1 MKSVLA
7 EVKNSIFD
15 FTGQEKLVLPVVE
28 KNEVAPEVHNNGVNA
43 SDEWVVI
50 GSGPAMKLHQGPLTK
65 EMIRTN
71 HGKYVTYVLNE
82 TDPLADSFIGKWNAW
97 IGGKVAALGW
107 PVALNLEWT
116 DGEKHTATLVSD
128 NFPAVNFLFSK
139 RKTIVDG
146 HKLVVISV
154 LIKKLD
160 RIQRPATFWPGNADG
175 IDTRVF
181 TEEQERKLSGE
192 GIRMLKAK
200 FEELFPHQFVNREG
214 PLVNKIS
221 FLMNW
226 DDVQHYRKKEDG
238 EFIVLHK
245 AVN

>member
-1 MKSVLA
+1 MSQFKI
-7 EVKNSIFD
+7 NSITD
-15 FTGQEKLVLPVVE
+15 KSGT
-28 KNEVAPEVHNNGVNA
+28 
-43 SDEWVVI
+43 
-50 GSGPAMKLHQGPLTK
+50 SGPVIAGVSTNNSTGC
-65 EMIRTN
+65 MIIPTGNNSNRV
-71 HGKYVTYVLNE
+71 GVSTYVLNE
-82 TDPLADSFIGKWNAW
+82 TDPLADSFIEKWNAW
-97 IGGKVAALGW
+97 TGGKIAALGW

-128 NFPAVNFLFSK
+128 KFPAVNFLFSK

-160 RIQRPATFWPGNADG
+160 RIQRPATFWPGNGDG

-200 FEELFPHQFVNREG
+200 FVELFPHQFVNREG

>member
-1 MKSVLA
+1 
-7 EVKNSIFD
+7 
-15 FTGQEKLVLPVVE
+15 
-28 KNEVAPEVHNNGVNA
+28 
-43 SDEWVVI
+43 
-50 GSGPAMKLHQGPLTK
+50 
-65 EMIRTN
+65 
-71 HGKYVTYVLNE
+71 
-82 TDPLADSFIGKWNAW
+82 
-97 IGGKVAALGW
+97 
-107 PVALNLEWT
+107 
-116 DGEKHTATLVSD
+116 
-128 NFPAVNFLFSK
+128 
-139 RKTIVDG
+139 
-146 HKLVVISV
+146 V

-160 RIQRPATFWPGNADG
+160 RIQRPATFWPGNGDG

-200 FEELFPHQFVNREG
+200 FVELFPHQFVNREG